1 MSSSHQIYSIHI
13 SRCMSLTE
21 TAEEKQ
27 KQKPKPMPWEE
38 EEKGSIL
45 FIIPPRQ
52 TLSLG
57 IGVNGHGAR
66 PLQM

>member
-1 MSSSHQIYSIHI
+1 
-13 SRCMSLTE
+13 MSLTE